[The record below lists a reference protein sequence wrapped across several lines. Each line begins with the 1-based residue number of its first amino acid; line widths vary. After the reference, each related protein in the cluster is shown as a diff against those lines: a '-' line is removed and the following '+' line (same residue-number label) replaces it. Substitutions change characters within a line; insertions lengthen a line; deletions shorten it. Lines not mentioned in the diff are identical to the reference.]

1 MTVKAALY
9 LRISEDRTGAGLGV
23 DRQREACE
31 KLCAARGWEIAD
43 TLTENDTSASS
54 SKPRP
59 LFTRL
64 LDMIESG
71 DIDAVVVWHVDRLVR
86 RLVDL
91 EQIIDL
97 CEHSGVKLATA
108 SGDLDLSTDAGR
120 LNARILTSV
129 AKAEIERKSA
139 RQRAAFEQA
148 ARAGEPTGGRRAFG
162 YSSDGRHLEPTEAP
176 IAAEM
181 FRRFASGDSLGE
193 IKRWLNTEGIPTPRG
208 NRWETGSVKTVL
220 RNPRYAGLRG
230 IRRVRTDERGRTSNT
245 PGGHLRRDHWYEVAG
260 PAKWPAIVSQE
271 QWKTCERRLR
281 DPARAAHYSGSTRK
295 YLLAGLALCGI
306 CGQPL
311 KSGTN
316 TSAGGPAGRTLKCTA
331 GPGRHVNRRA
341 MRIEQFVVDV
351 ILERLRRPDAIDL
364 VQIRGRGVDLRGLRE
379 EAQALR
385 QRLIEYTEDA
395 ALGRLTRHE
404 FYALR
409 ETVHARLTEIDA
421 QLADAGRSDVLTEFV
436 DSGRDPAE
444 VWEDPRCSLSTRRAL
459 IDALAVIRVMPGVPG
474 RPRGDLFDTASVQ
487 VRWRRETMHG

>member
-31 KLCAARGWEIAD
+31 KLCTARGWEIVEV
-43 TLTENDTSASS
+43 LPENDTSASS
-54 SKPRP
+54 TKTRP

-64 LDMIESG
+64 LGMIEAG
-71 DIDAVVVWHVDRLVR
+71 DIDSVVCWHVDRLVR

-97 CEHSGVKLATA
+97 CEHSGVKLATV

-148 ARAGEPTGGRRAFG
+148 AQAGEPTGGRRAFG

-176 IAAEM
+176 IVAEM

-230 IRRVRTDERGRTSNT
+230 IRRVKLDERGRTSNT
-245 PGGHLRRDHWYEVAG
+245 PAGHLRRDHWYEVAG
-260 PAKWPAIVSQE
+260 PATWPPIVGQE
-271 QWKTCERRLR
+271 QWRTCLRRLR
-281 DPARAAHYSGSTRK
+281 DPERAAHYSGSTQV
-295 YLLAGLALCGI
+295 YLLSGLAVCGV
-306 CGQPL
+306 CGRKL

-316 TSAGGPAGRTLKCTA
+316 QFARTLKCTA
-331 GPGRHVNRRA
+331 GPGRHVVRRA
-341 MRIEQFVVDV
+341 QRIEEFVVDV

-364 VQIRGRGVDLRGLRE
+364 VQFRGKGVDLRGLQD
-379 EAQALR
+379 EAQTLR
-385 QRLIEYTEDA
+385 TNLTEYAEDA
-395 ALGRLTRHE
+395 GAGRLTRQE
-404 FYALR
+404 YAVLR
-409 ETVHARLTEIDA
+409 TAAHARLSEIDSR
-421 QLADAGRSDVLTEFV
+421 LADAGRTDVVAHFV
-436 DSGRDPAE
+436 GIGRDPQEA
-444 VWEDPRCSLSTRRAL
+444 WGDPRCSLSTRRAL
-459 IDALAVIRVMPGVPG
+459 IDALAVVRVLPGAKG
-474 RPRGDLFDTASVQ
+474 RPRGGVFDTESVKIE
-487 VRWRRETMHG
+487 WRR